1 MTNLLIKWFIKD
13 GDVNN
18 PKIREQYGE
27 LSSFTGIACNIVLF
41 AVKFVMGMI
50 SGSIAVTSD
59 AFNNLS
65 DSLSCIVTLVS
76 YKLAAKPADKDHP
89 FGHGRI
95 EYLSSLFIA
104 VLIIMVG
111 FEFLKSSFD
120 KVLHPTPITF
130 NIVVVAS
137 LIVSVFVKI
146 WLYSFNK
153 KLGTITKSSTML
165 ATATDSLSD
174 AVTTTV
180 TVGSFILSLVIEM
193 PVDGFIGLFVSFLIM
208 KAGYG
213 VMKDT
218 VDTLLGKPADDET
231 VKAVMDIIY
240 SYDIVLGVHD
250 MIVHNYGPGNVMAS
264 LHVEVDSKCNILE
277 AHDQID
283 RIEAELGEKLHIM
296 TTIHMDPIETD
307 NVMLNELREF
317 VSKVL
322 LEIDER
328 ITMHDFR
335 MVPGDSHTNLI
346 FDVVLPYDIAS
357 NRKKIKEDIDRRVSA
372 KYPNHLTVITFDTDF
387 NEAVR

>member
-1 MTNLLIKWFIKD
+1 MTSLLIKWFIKD
-13 GDVNN
+13 GDISN
-18 PKIREQYGE
+18 PKTREKYGE

-41 AVKFVMGMI
+41 AVKFLMGTI

-65 DSLSCIVTLVS
+65 DSLSCIVTLAS

-111 FEFLKSSFD
+111 FEFLKTSFD
-120 KVLHPTPITF
+120 KVLHPTSITF
-130 NIVVVAS
+130 SWVVVAS
-137 LIVSVFVKI
+137 LVVSVFIKI

-153 KLGTITKSSTML
+153 KLGTLTKSSAML
-165 ATATDSLSD
+165 ATATDSISD
-174 AVTTTV
+174 ALTTAVTA
-180 TVGSFILSLVIEM
+180 GSFLLSLVIDI

-213 VMKDT
+213 IMKDT
-218 VDTLLGKPADDET
+218 VDTLIGKPADDET
-231 VKAVMDIIY
+231 VKAMMDIIY

-250 MIVHNYGPGNVMAS
+250 VIVHNYGPGNVMAS

-283 RIEAELGEKLHIM
+283 RIEAELAHRLHIM

-307 NVMLNELREF
+307 NEVLNELREF
-317 VSKVL
+317 VVKTL

-335 MVPGDSHTNLI
+335 MVLGETHTNVI
-346 FDVVLPYDIAS
+346 FDVVLPYDIA
-357 NRKKIKEDIDRRVSA
+357 NRRGAIKSIIDEKINSV
-372 KYPNHLTVITFDTDF
+372 YPNHFTVITFDTDF
-387 NEAVR
+387 NEAIR